1 MVTAATLTPGAG
13 TAGGTRQTTDGRQ
26 AGQAAVA
33 VTPFIRASQEHR
45 ESAGIDVSRALT
57 TATQDLGAFP
67 IPAYGYL
74 RSLLLYV
81 TATGGAGTSVTL
93 NEDGPFNVLQNVIV
107 QEPNGATIVQFN
119 SGYDCYLANKY
130 GGYRYCNDPRR
141 GPAYTVAVGS
151 NMNFTFIMRIPLEI
165 DNRDALG
172 SLPNQNAAATF
183 VLRMTLAAVGT
194 VFGGTLT
201 TPPTVRI
208 RVLAE
213 EWDQPETASDG
224 APNQTT
230 PPAMN
235 TTQYWSVQQFPVN
248 AGNLNIRLTRMGNYL
263 RNLIFVYRATSD
275 GTRGTADTQ
284 WPDPATL
291 YWDTRP
297 LDASIYR
304 QQWQHTIYE
313 RYGYSNVAQGGGAL
327 ASNTADSL
335 DPGVFP
341 YDFCHE
347 FKGQVGFENRDLW
360 LPTLG
365 STRLEIGGQWG
376 VAGTLY
382 VLTNDVSVA
391 GNVWL

>member
-13 TAGGTRQTTDGRQ
+13 TAGGTRQDTTGART
-26 AGQAAVA
+26 GQAAAA
-33 VTPFIRASQEHR
+33 VTPFVRASQEHR
-45 ESAGIDVSRALT
+45 ESAGIDVTRALT
-57 TATQDLGAFP
+57 TATQDLGAFS

-74 RSLLLYV
+74 RSLLLYI
-81 TATGGAGTSVTL
+81 TTTGGAGTAVTAT
-93 NEDGPFNVLQNVIV
+93 EDAPFNVLQNVLV

-119 SGYDCYLANKY
+119 SGYDLFLANKY
-130 GGYRYCNDPRR
+130 GGYRYMNDPRR
-141 GPAYTVAVGS
+141 SPAFTLSVGAAA
-151 NMNFTFIMRIPLEI
+151 NFSFVLRIPLEI

-172 SLPNQNAAATF
+172 SLPNQNAAAAF
-183 VLRMTLAAVGT
+183 ILRMTLAASAT
-194 VFGGTLT
+194 VFGGTVST
-201 TPPTVRI
+201 QPTVRI

-213 EWDQPETASDG
+213 EWDQPEPASDG

-248 AGNLNIRLTRMGNYL
+248 AGNVNIRLTRMGNYI

-275 GTRGTADTQ
+275 GTRGTADAN

-304 QQWQHTIYE
+304 QQWQHTIFE
-313 RYGYSNVAQGGGAL
+313 RYGYTNVAPGGGA
-327 ASNTADSL
+327 AGNNSADAL
-335 DPGVFP
+335 DPGVYP
-341 YDFCHE
+341 YDFAHE

-365 STRLEIGGQWG
+365 STRLEIGGTWG